1 MAPQKN
7 KAKKQVIE
15 DLLFFI
21 NNNDPL
27 QSGIPTSDARRV
39 LGGVLGTAENAFS
52 GPLEGLSGTQLVKA
66 GKNLESNIRTGLR
79 VIGRDQVH
87 HIVPLGMLR
96 DALAPHPVK
105 TQEQVLRMIV
115 EEGLAPGTGNVK
127 KNLESILEFT
137 HFYAGGLAAHP
148 QGDTV
153 QAYLRPQVLKPGA
166 SAKEV
171 FESLKPTIQ
180 TATQQYNQAVSPGTV
195 EAAKRMNLEKQFSDL
210 YGMRINPH
218 TIAADELAGIKK
230 ASGEEF
236 LGNLEADPVG
246 QFRKQVTPE
255 QLSRFEDFQSR
266 KLIKA
271 ETGFSR
277 GMGDLAPEAMPITSD
292 ASGPSFGDTIKAWL
306 STQSLEDTKENRKL
320 AKQVIQTQYD
330 QRLQSLKINKPQAK
344 LGKTLGRAG
353 KLGAAAVIAQALL
366 SDNPAEAI
374 PVAAETFTP
383 LGDLQGVSEP
393 AVDMVNVNGKLRPL
407 NTDTN
412 TLMDK
417 PGYGLEQKGG
427 QWREVK
433 RGTGAASRQ
442 QSEVQAEQ
450 LIPVPRP
457 VMANTPTGVAQLKAM
472 PKSNQFNIVNELTW
486 LQRQAQKAI
495 TDAWLRTIRKE
506 V

>member
-1 MAPQKN
+1 MAPRRN
-7 KAKKQVIE
+7 KAKQQVIN

-39 LGGVLGTAENAFS
+39 LGGVLGTAGNEFS
-52 GPLEGLSGTQLVKA
+52 GPLEGLFGTKLVKS

-87 HIVPLGMLR
+87 HIVPLGLLR
-96 DALAPHPVK
+96 DALSSHPVK
-105 TQEQVLRMIV
+105 TQEDVLKMIV
-115 EEGLAPGTGNVK
+115 EEGLAPGTGNIK

-153 QAYLRPQVLKPGA
+153 QRYLRPKILKPGA
-166 SAKEV
+166 SAKDI

-195 EAAKRMNLEKQFSDL
+195 EAAKRMNIEKQFSNL

-218 TIAADELAGIKK
+218 IMAADELTGIKK

-246 QFRKQVTPE
+246 QFRGQVTPE
-255 QLSRFEDFQSR
+255 QLSRFEDFQGR
-266 KLIKA
+266 KLIKS
-271 ETGFSR
+271 ETGFNR
-277 GMGDLAPEAMPITSD
+277 GMGDLAPEAMPMTSG

-306 STQSLEDTKENRKL
+306 ATQNLEDTKENKKL
-320 AKQVIQTQYD
+320 AKQAIQTQYD
-330 QRLQSLKINKPQAK
+330 QSLQSLKIDKPQAK
-344 LGKTLGRAG
+344 LGKALGRAG
-353 KLGAAAVIAQALL
+353 KLGAVAAIGQALL
-366 SDNPAEAI
+366 GNNPAEAI

-383 LGDLQGVSEP
+383 LGDIQGAPEP
-393 AVDMVNVNGKLRPL
+393 TITMVNVGGKMRPL

-427 QWREVK
+427 QWREVQ
-433 RGTGAASRQ
+433 RGAGSATQQQRQTVQQTVQQASN
-442 QSEVQAEQ
+442 
-450 LIPVPRP
+450 LIPTVNKAVNP
-457 VMANTPTGVAQLKAM
+457 VAAKITNEAQY
-472 PKSNQFNIVNELTW
+472 FIVNP
-486 LQRQAQKAI
+486 
-495 TDAWLRTIRKE
+495 IRSAFDRVFKKRDI
-506 V
+506 

>member
-1 MAPQKN
+1 MAPQRN
-7 KAKKQVIE
+7 KAKQQVLN

-39 LGGVLGTAENAFS
+39 LGGVLGTAGDKFS
-52 GPLEGLSGTQLVKA
+52 GPLEGLFGTQLVKA

-87 HIVPLGMLR
+87 HIVPLGLLR

-105 TQEQVLRMIV
+105 TQEQVLKMIV

-153 QAYLRPQVLKPGA
+153 QSYLRPKVLKPGA
-166 SAKEV
+166 SAKDV

-218 TIAADELAGIKK
+218 TMAADELTGIKK

-236 LGNLEADPVG
+236 LRNLEADPVG
-246 QFRKQVTPE
+246 AFREQVLTE
-255 QLSRFEDFQSR
+255 QLSRFEDFRGRQ
-266 KLIKA
+266 LIKE
-271 ETGFSR
+271 ETGFNR
-277 GMGDLAPEAMPITSD
+277 GMRDLAPQAMPM
-292 ASGPSFGDTIKAWL
+292 ASGSGGPSFGDTIKAWL
-306 STQSLEDTKENRKL
+306 TTQNLEDTKENKKL
-320 AKQVIQTQYD
+320 AKQAIQTQYD
-330 QRLQSLKINKPQAK
+330 QSLQSLRINKPQAK
-344 LGKTLGRAG
+344 IGKTLGRAG
-353 KLGAAAVIAQALL
+353 KLGAAAAIGQALL
-366 SDNPAEAI
+366 SGNPAEAVPI
-374 PVAAETFTP
+374 AAETFTP
-383 LGDLQGVSEP
+383 LGDIQGAPEP
-393 AVDMVNVNGKLRPL
+393 AITMVNVGGKLRPL

-427 QWREVK
+427 QWREVQ
-433 RGTGAASRQ
+433 RGTGTATQQQRQAVQQTVQQASK
-442 QSEVQAEQ
+442 
-450 LIPVPRP
+450 LIPTVNKAVNP
-457 VMANTPTGVAQLKAM
+457 VGAKIT
-472 PKSNQFNIVNELTW
+472 NELTW

-495 TDAWLRTIRKE
+495 TDAWSRTIRKE
-506 V
+506 GDV